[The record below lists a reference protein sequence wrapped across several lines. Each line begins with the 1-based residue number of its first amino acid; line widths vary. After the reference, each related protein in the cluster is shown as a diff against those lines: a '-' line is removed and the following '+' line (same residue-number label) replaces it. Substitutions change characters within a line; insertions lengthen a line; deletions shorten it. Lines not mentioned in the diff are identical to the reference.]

1 MKERTKW
8 GKTPFVPALL
18 ADRIPR
24 STVARLPVYLRAL
37 LDEALADKVLV
48 SSGRLA
54 VLTGLSAATVRKDL
68 AVLRSPGIRGV
79 GYDVRA
85 LVDQISDTLG
95 LHRGSSIV
103 IVGIGHIGRALAGY
117 GGFADRGF
125 RVSAL
130 FDADPAKVGLEMG
143 GRVVQP
149 IDDLPAVVAASGPTI
164 AIVAVPTEVAQD
176 VVNRLVDAG
185 VTSILSFQP
194 TELSVPEHVML
205 RNVDLAV
212 ELQILAC
219 MQSQRS

>member
-1 MKERTKW
+1 MRTMAA
-8 GKTPFVPALL
+8 PP
-18 ADRIPR
+18 IPR

-37 LDEALADKVLV
+37 LDEAVAENVLV

-54 VLTGLSAATVRKDL
+54 SLTGLSATTVRKDL
-68 AVLRSPGIRGV
+68 AVLGSPGIRGV

-85 LVDQISDTLG
+85 LVDQISQTLG

-103 IVGIGHIGRALAGY
+103 IVGAGHIGQALAGY
-117 GGFADRGF
+117 GGFAERGF
-125 RVSAL
+125 RVAAL
-130 FDADPAKVGLEMG
+130 FDADPAKVGLEIG
-143 GRVVQP
+143 TLVVQP
-149 IDDLPAVVAASGPTI
+149 IEDLPAVVAVSGPTI
-164 AIVAVPTEVAQD
+164 AIVAVPTPVAQD
-176 VVNRLVDAG
+176 VVDRLVAAG

-194 TELSVPEHVML
+194 TELSVPGRVML